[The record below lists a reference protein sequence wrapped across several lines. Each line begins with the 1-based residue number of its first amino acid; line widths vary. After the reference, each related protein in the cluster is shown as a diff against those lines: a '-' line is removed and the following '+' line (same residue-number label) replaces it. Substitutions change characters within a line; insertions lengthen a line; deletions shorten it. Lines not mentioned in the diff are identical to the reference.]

1 MKRPSRAPTR
11 QKDQSVD
18 FSLRALRVFAAVE
31 EAGSMIVAAER
42 LGASASG
49 VSQQISNLEKTVGAR
64 LFDRN
69 AKPIALTP
77 AGHLMRQHAR
87 RILESVSAAQTAI
100 MELNLSSLLELRLA
114 IIDDLDASITPDL
127 AAHLKTLYPSCLFS
141 AWSGRSDHATD
152 ALLNRRADIA
162 ITADPP
168 ADTTVFDIFPLLRE
182 PFVLVTARAAIDPNG
197 DVLQQVMKL
206 PFVHYGFDIPI
217 GRLVEQHFR
226 RIRLSPAR
234 HYAFDASRSVLA
246 MINKCGGWTLTTPLN
261 YLDGLRFKA
270 NLDVM
275 PLPFASFS
283 RDIFLVARRGEL
295 GDLPATMA
303 RLSTDLIRDSL
314 LAEAIAIAPWA
325 KRDFRTYSDEPADG
339 APATKSIR
347 PAGQAGC

>member
-1 MKRPSRAPTR
+1 MARSSRPSGRKAD
-11 QKDQSVD
+11 KSVD
-18 FSLRALRVFAAVE
+18 FTLRALKVFVAVE

-42 LGASASG
+42 LCSSASG

-64 LFDRN
+64 LFDRS

-77 AGHLMRQHAR
+77 AGHLLRQHAR

-100 MELNLSSLLELRLA
+100 MELNLNSLVELRLA

-127 AAHLKTLYPSCLFS
+127 AAHLKSLYPSCLFS

-152 ALLNRRADIA
+152 ALQNRQADIA

-168 ADTTVFDIFPLLRE
+168 VDTTIFEIFPLLRE
-182 PFVLVTARAAIDPNG
+182 PFILVTAKAAIDESQNI
-197 DVLQQVMKL
+197 LQQLMNL
-206 PFVHYGFDIPI
+206 PYVHYGFDIPI
-217 GRLVEQHFR
+217 GRMVEQHFR
-226 RIRLSPAR
+226 RIRLSPQR

-261 YLDGLRFKA
+261 YLDGIRFKP

-295 GDLPATMA
+295 GDLPETLA
-303 RLSTDLIRDSL
+303 RLSTDLIGGSL
-314 LAEAIAIAPWA
+314 LQEAVAIAPWA
-325 KRDFRTYSDEPADG
+325 EGGFRVYHTEDVTEPEMAAAVSAAD
-339 APATKSIR
+339 
-347 PAGQAGC
+347 